1 MTQNNHLDLIKSLEA
16 TSSKLDHNRV
26 SWINKH
32 LVIDLKQKS
41 SVLLESI
48 TRLED
53 VEKQYAINAAND
65 FLIEVKPVIELL
77 DKGEQ

>member
-1 MTQNNHLDLIKSLEA
+1 MIMNDHLKLIQSLEE
-16 TSSKLDHNRV
+16 TSSKLDHHSV
-26 SWINKH
+26 SWINKY

-41 SVLLESI
+41 DVLLESI
-48 TRLED
+48 TKLED
-53 VEKQYAINAAND
+53 TEKEHAIIAAND

>member
-1 MTQNNHLDLIKSLEA
+1 MIMNDHLKLIQSLEE

-26 SWINKH
+26 SFINKH
-32 LVIDLKQKS
+32 LVIDLAEKNQ
-41 SVLLESI
+41 VLLESI

-53 VEKQYAINAAND
+53 DEKQYAINAAND